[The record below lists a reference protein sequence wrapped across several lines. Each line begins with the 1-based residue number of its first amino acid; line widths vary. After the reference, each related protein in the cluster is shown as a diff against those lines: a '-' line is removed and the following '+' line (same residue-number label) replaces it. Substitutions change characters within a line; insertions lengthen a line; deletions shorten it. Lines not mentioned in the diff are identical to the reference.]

1 MDFLD
6 IPGASGAHY
15 RYRRSTVAELPA
27 TAGNLVAVVGA
38 SSKRRYLLC
47 AAVRSLNQARPT
59 LEAVL
64 RDNPAAKVFIRLNV
78 ARAARE
84 AEHADVVASTTPELD
99 LPDLG

>member
-47 AAVRSLNQARPT
+47 AAARSLNQARPT